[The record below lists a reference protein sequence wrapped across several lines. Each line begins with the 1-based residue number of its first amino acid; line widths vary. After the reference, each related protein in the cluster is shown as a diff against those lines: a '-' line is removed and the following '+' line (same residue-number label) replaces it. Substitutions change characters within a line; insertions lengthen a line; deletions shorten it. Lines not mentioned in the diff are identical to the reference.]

1 MIRNLHYPPRLAGH
15 TAPTLPGTGTCRVA
29 TCRPGRGSRG
39 LVSEEAET
47 VACVPG
53 TLLHWHRVIGS
64 AGKIDMST
72 NKMLGNGQN
81 AFNPATAPSC
91 PA

>member
-1 MIRNLHYPPRLAGH
+1 MSSLPHFAWPGSPA
-15 TAPTLPGTGTCRVA
+15 TLPGADTWHVA
-29 TCRPGRGSRG
+29 TYHPRSRG
-39 LVSEEAET
+39 PVTAPSEEAET
-47 VACVPG
+47 VASVPG

>member
-1 MIRNLHYPPRLAGH
+1 M
-15 TAPTLPGTGTCRVA
+15 
-29 TCRPGRGSRG
+29 
-39 LVSEEAET
+39 SEEA
-47 VACVPG
+47 G
-53 TLLHWHRVIGS
+53 TAPVSPAQHSATRVIGG

>member
-1 MIRNLHYPPRLAGH
+1 M
-15 TAPTLPGTGTCRVA
+15 
-29 TCRPGRGSRG
+29 
-39 LVSEEAET
+39 SEEAET
-47 VACVPG
+47 VASVPD

>member
-1 MIRNLHYPPRLAGH
+1 M
-15 TAPTLPGTGTCRVA
+15 
-29 TCRPGRGSRG
+29 
-39 LVSEEAET
+39 SEEAET
-47 VACVPG
+47 VASVPG